1 MYNQKNTVSLLKAMS
16 FERFGGTAEELKAA
30 KLIQEELKKIN
41 LSSKLESFPVQMGK
55 ISKAK
60 LEICEPF
67 QGEIKCNAY
76 MCCANTPAN
85 GIEAEF
91 YYFEQASEVNIKD
104 AKNKICLV
112 NGFVG
117 KKLYKDFVKAGALAL
132 ISFNGNIDF
141 PDGYDMDRREMRT
154 TLTEIKNMPAVNIL
168 VNDALMMIKRNVTKV
183 KITTVQ
189 EVTSAKSHNI
199 VCDIKGSESDDVIVL
214 TAHYDSVRFSKGA
227 YDNATGSV
235 CLYALADYFSK
246 HQPKHTLRF
255 IWCGSEE
262 RGLLGSKAY
271 VHKHTKELHKI
282 KLCINIDMIG
292 SALGKRVAVCTADLS
307 LVHCIDYLGKV
318 VGFSIDAK
326 QDVYSSDSTPFA
338 DVDVPAVSFARIAP
352 KGAGEIH
359 HKYDVID
366 HLSDKYLFEDINFI
380 LEFTKRMANAYI
392 IPVPCS
398 VPQNMKD
405 AIDAYYGRDKSDK
418 NNTK

>member
-1 MYNQKNTVSLLKAMS
+1 MFNQKKTSTLLKEMS

-30 KLIQEELKKIN
+30 KLIQDALSKLKLKT
-41 LSSKLESFPVQMGK
+41 KLESFPVQMGK
-55 ISKAK
+55 IKKAK
-60 LEICEPF
+60 LEVIEPVKM
-67 QGEIKCNAY
+67 EIECTAY
-76 MCCANTPAN
+76 MCCANTPAK

-91 YYFEQASEVNIKD
+91 YYYEQVNDVNCKQ

-112 NGFVG
+112 NGYVN
-117 KKLYKDFVKAGALAL
+117 KKLYKEFVKAGALAL

-141 PDGYDMDRREMRT
+141 PDAYDLDRREMRP
-154 TLTEIKNMPAVNIL
+154 TLSKIKALPAVNIL
-168 VNDALMMIKRNVTKV
+168 VKDAMKLIEMNVTKV
-183 KITTVQ
+183 KMTTIQDITT
-189 EVTSAKSHNI
+189 AKSHNVI
-199 VCDIKGSESDDVIVL
+199 CDIKGSDSNDVIVL

-246 HQPKHTLRF
+246 NQPKHNLRF

-271 VHKHTKELHKI
+271 VEKHKKELDDI

-292 SALGKRVAVCTADLS
+292 STLGKRIAVCTADMS

-318 VGFSIDAK
+318 VGFPISAS

-338 DVDVPAVSFARIAP
+338 DVDIPALSFARITP
-352 KGAGEIH
+352 SGAGDIH
-359 HKYDVID
+359 HRYDVLE

-380 LEFTKRMANAYI
+380 LEFTKRMATAYI
-392 IPVPCS
+392 IPVPRCI
-398 VPQNMKD
+398 PQNMKD
-405 AIDAYYGRDKSDK
+405 AIDAYFAREKEVK
-418 NNTK
+418 K